1 MPRTDGKAE
10 IERLL
15 SAPGRLPISV
25 IITTFNEEINIED
38 CIRSVLWADE
48 ILVVDSLSTDRT
60 VELATRHPV
69 KLLEREY
76 FGSAA
81 QKNWSMD
88 RVENDWVLILDA
100 DERLTDDLAL
110 EILQLLIEG
119 PRFYGYFLRR
129 RNIVLGKVIRHSGW
143 STDKVIRFF
152 HRGHGRYPDRR
163 VHADLDIEGPTPVL
177 RNALLHYTFRSLDQY
192 WEKLRNYAEWGAA
205 QGFREGRRAGLL
217 ELAGRPIWRF
227 VRTYFLQLG
236 LLDGLHGLVVCGLQ
250 AFGSFLKY
258 ARLWDYN
265 VRAKAGEEI
274 VLPAFDDDQSTWQ
287 HPSSES
293 ETGDGPEDGAG

>member
-1 MPRTDGKAE
+1 MD
-10 IERLL
+10 RLL
-15 SAPGRLPISV
+15 ADPGRLPISV
-25 IITTFNEEINIED
+25 IITTFNEEMNIED

-60 VELATRHPV
+60 VELARRHPV

-88 RVENDWVLILDA
+88 RVEHDWVLILDA
-100 DERLTDDLAL
+100 DERLTEELAL
-110 EILQLLIEG
+110 EILRLLVEG
-119 PRFYGYFLRR
+119 PQFFGYFLRR

-177 RNALLHYTFRSLDQY
+177 RNPLLHYTFRSLDQY

-205 QGFREGRRAGLL
+205 QGFREGRSAGIL

-227 VRTYFLQLG
+227 ARTYFLQLG
-236 LLDGLHGLVVCGLQ
+236 ILDGRHGLVVCGLQ

-265 VRAKAGEEI
+265 VRARAGEEI
-274 VLPAFDDDQSTWQ
+274 VLPAFDDDQATWRRPEAQ
-287 HPSSES
+287 
-293 ETGDGPEDGAG
+293 DGEEG

>member
-1 MPRTDGKAE
+1 MPKTDGKSK

-15 SAPGRLPISV
+15 STPGRLPISV

-60 VELATRHPV
+60 VELARKHPV

-100 DERLTDDLAL
+100 DERLTDELSL
-110 EILQLLIEG
+110 EILQLLVEG
-119 PRFYGYFLRR
+119 PQFYGYFLRR

-177 RNALLHYTFRSLDQY
+177 RNPLLHYTFRSLDQY

-227 VRTYFLQLG
+227 FRTYVLQLG
-236 LLDGLHGLVVCGLQ
+236 FLDGLHGLVVCGLQ

-265 VRAKAGEEI
+265 VRAKAGEQI
-274 VLPAFDDDQSTWQ
+274 VLPAFDDDRSTWQ
-287 HPSSES
+287 RPDADNGSES
-293 ETGDGPEDGAG
+293 G

>member
-1 MPRTDGKAE
+1 MPSTDSKAE

-15 SAPGRLPISV
+15 SAPGRLQISV

-60 VELATRHPV
+60 VERARRHPV

-110 EILQLLIEG
+110 EILLLLVEG
-119 PRFYGYFLRR
+119 PQFYGYFLRR

-152 HRGHGRYPDRR
+152 HRNHGRYPDRR

-205 QGFREGRRAGLL
+205 QGFREGRRAGVLA
-217 ELAGRPIWRF
+217 LAGRPVWRF
-227 VRTYFLQLG
+227 LRTYVVQFG
-236 LLDGLHGLVVCGLQ
+236 FLDGLHGLVVCGLQ

-258 ARLWDYN
+258 ARLWDFN
-265 VRAKAGEEI
+265 VRSRAGEEI
-274 VLPAFDDDQSTWQ
+274 VLPAFDDNKTTWQ
-287 HPSSES
+287 RAVPVDES
-293 ETGDGPEDGAG
+293 EDGEA

>member
-1 MPRTDGKAE
+1 MRLADHRSE

-15 SAPGRLPISV
+15 ATPGRLAISV

-48 ILVVDSLSTDRT
+48 ILVVDSGSTDRT
-60 VELATRHPV
+60 VELARRHPV
-69 KLLEREY
+69 RLLERQY

-100 DERLTDDLAL
+100 DERLTDELAL
-110 EILQLLIEG
+110 EILHLLIEG
-119 PRFYGYFLRR
+119 PKFYGYFLRR

-152 HRGHGRYPDRR
+152 HRAHGRYPDRR
-163 VHADLDIEGPTPVL
+163 VHADLDIDGPTPVL
-177 RNALLHYTFRSLDQY
+177 RNPLLHYTFRSLDQY

-205 QGFREGRRAGLL
+205 QGFREGRKAGVLA
-217 ELAGRPIWRF
+217 LAGRPTWRF
-227 VRTYFLQLG
+227 FRTYFLQLG
-236 LLDGLHGLVVCGLQ
+236 ILDGLHGIVVCGLQ

-265 VRAKAGEEI
+265 TRARAGEEI
-274 VLPAFDDDQSTWQ
+274 DLPAFDNDRSTWK
-287 HPSSES
+287 HPQE
-293 ETGDGPEDGAG
+293 EQDEPEL

>member
-1 MPRTDGKAE
+1 MPRTDLKTK
-10 IERLL
+10 IERLV
-15 SAPGRLPISV
+15 ATPGRLPISV
-25 IITTFNEEINIED
+25 IITTYNEEINIED

-48 ILVVDSLSTDRT
+48 TLVVDSLSTDRT
-60 VELATRHPV
+60 VELARRHPV
-69 KLLEREY
+69 KLLQREY

-100 DERLTDDLAL
+100 DERLTDELAL
-110 EILQLLIEG
+110 EVLQLLVEG
-119 PRFYGYFLRR
+119 PQFYGYFLRR

-152 HRGHGRYPDRR
+152 HRDHGRYPDRR

-177 RNALLHYTFRSLDQY
+177 RNPLLHYTFRSLDQY
-192 WEKLRNYAEWGAA
+192 WEKLLNCAEWGAA
-205 QGFREGRRAGLL
+205 QGFREGRRAGML

-227 VRTYFLQLG
+227 IRTYFVQLG
-236 LLDGLHGLVVCGLQ
+236 FLDGLHGLVVCGLQ

-265 VRAKAGEEI
+265 VRARAGEEI
-274 VLPAFDDDQSTWQ
+274 VLPAFDDSQSTW
-287 HPSSES
+287 HRP
-293 ETGDGPEDGAG
+293 GPEEEAEDG

>member
-1 MPRTDGKAE
+1 MPSTDRKAD

-15 SAPGRLPISV
+15 AAPGRLPISV
-25 IITTFNEEINIED
+25 IITTYNEEINIED

-60 VELATRHPV
+60 VELARRHPV

-88 RVENDWVLILDA
+88 RVQHDWVLILDA
-100 DERLTDDLAL
+100 DERLTEDLAK
-110 EILQLLIEG
+110 EVLQLLVEG
-119 PRFYGYFLRR
+119 PQFYGYFLRR

-152 HRGHGRYPDRR
+152 HRAHGRYPDRR

-177 RNALLHYTFRSLDQY
+177 RNPLLHYTFRSLDQY

-205 QGFREGRRAGLL
+205 QGFREERRAGVL

-227 VRTYFLQLG
+227 LRTYFLQLG
-236 LLDGLHGLVVCGLQ
+236 ILDGLHGLVVCGLQ

-265 VRAKAGEEI
+265 VRARAGEEI

-287 HPSSES
+287 RPDVEDES
-293 ETGDGPEDGAG
+293 AEG

>member
-1 MPRTDGKAE
+1 MSATDRRTE

-15 SAPGRLPISV
+15 RAPERLPISV

-48 ILVVDSLSTDRT
+48 VLVVDSHSKDRT
-60 VELATRHPV
+60 VELARRHPV

-100 DERLTDDLAL
+100 DERLTDDLAQ
-110 EILQLLIEG
+110 EILQLLVEG
-119 PRFYGYFLRR
+119 PQFYGYFLRR

-152 HRGHGRYPDRR
+152 HRSHGRYPDRR

-205 QGFREGRRAGLL
+205 QAFREGRRAGVR
-217 ELAGRPIWRF
+217 ELAGRPVWRF

-258 ARLWDYN
+258 AQLWDYN
-265 VRAKAGEEI
+265 VRARAGEEI
-274 VLPAFDDDQSTWQ
+274 DLPAFDDNESTWER
-287 HPSSES
+287 PASED
-293 ETGDGPEDGAG
+293 EPEAT

>member
-1 MPRTDGKAE
+1 MPSTDNQTK

-15 SAPGRLPISV
+15 AAPGRLPISV

-48 ILVVDSLSTDRT
+48 ILVVDSNSTDRT
-60 VELATRHPV
+60 VELARRHPV
-69 KLLEREY
+69 RLLQRQY

-100 DERLTDDLAL
+100 DERLTEDLAL
-110 EILQLLIEG
+110 EILHLLVEG
-119 PRFYGYFLRR
+119 PQFYGYFLRR

-152 HRGHGRYPDRR
+152 HRAHGRYPDRR

-177 RNALLHYTFRSLDQY
+177 RNSLLHFTFRSLDQY

-205 QGFREGRRAGLL
+205 QGFREGRQAGLL
-217 ELAGRPIWRF
+217 EIAGRPIWRF
-227 VRTYFLQLG
+227 VRTYFVQLG
-236 LLDGLHGLVVCGLQ
+236 FLDGLHGLVVCGLQ

-265 VRAKAGEEI
+265 VRDRGGEEI
-274 VLPAFDDDQSTWQ
+274 VLPAFDDNQTTWQ
-287 HPSSES
+287 RPQDLSDE
-293 ETGDGPEDGAG
+293 

>member
-1 MPRTDGKAE
+1 MRKTDTKAE
-10 IERLL
+10 LERLL
-15 SAPGRLPISV
+15 STPGRLPISV

-48 ILVVDSLSTDRT
+48 ILVVDSQSTDRT
-60 VELATRHPV
+60 VELARRHPV

-100 DERLTDDLAL
+100 DERLTDQLAL
-110 EILQLLIEG
+110 EIVRLLVEG
-119 PRFYGYFLRR
+119 PQFFGYFLRR
-129 RNIVLGKVIRHSGW
+129 RNIVLGKVIGHSGW

-205 QGFREGRRAGLL
+205 QGFREGRKAGFL
-217 ELAGRPIWRF
+217 ELAGRPLWRF
-227 VRTYFLQLG
+227 VRTYFVQLG
-236 LLDGLHGLVVCGLQ
+236 FLDGLHGLVVCGLQ

-265 VRAKAGEEI
+265 VRDRAGEEI
-274 VLPAFDDDQSTWQ
+274 ELPAFDESSTTWRR
-287 HPSSES
+287 PASGDEPK
-293 ETGDGPEDGAG
+293 GDGD

>member
-1 MPRTDGKAE
+1 MPSTDNQTK

-15 SAPGRLPISV
+15 AAPGRLPISV

-48 ILVVDSLSTDRT
+48 ILVVDSNSTDRT
-60 VELATRHPV
+60 VELARRHPV
-69 KLLEREY
+69 RLLQRQY

-100 DERLTDDLAL
+100 DERLTEDLAL
-110 EILQLLIEG
+110 EILHLLVEG
-119 PRFYGYFLRR
+119 PQFYGYFLRR

-152 HRGHGRYPDRR
+152 HRAHGRYPDRR

-177 RNALLHYTFRSLDQY
+177 RNSLLHFTFRSLDQY

-205 QGFREGRRAGLL
+205 QGFREGRQAGLL
-217 ELAGRPIWRF
+217 EIAGRPIWRF
-227 VRTYFLQLG
+227 VRTYFVQLG
-236 LLDGLHGLVVCGLQ
+236 FLDGLHGLVVCGLQ

-265 VRAKAGEEI
+265 VRDRGREEI
-274 VLPAFDDDQSTWQ
+274 VLPAFDDNQTTWQ
-287 HPSSES
+287 RPQDLSDE
-293 ETGDGPEDGAG
+293 

>member
-1 MPRTDGKAE
+1 MPKTDGKSK

-15 SAPGRLPISV
+15 STPGRLPISV

-60 VELATRHPV
+60 VELARKHPV

-119 PRFYGYFLRR
+119 PQFYGYFLRR

-177 RNALLHYTFRSLDQY
+177 RNPLLHYTFRSLDQY

-227 VRTYFLQLG
+227 FRTYVLQLG
-236 LLDGLHGLVVCGLQ
+236 FLDGLHGLVVCGLQ

-265 VRAKAGEEI
+265 VRAKAGEQI
-274 VLPAFDDDQSTWQ
+274 VLPAFDDDRSTWQ
-287 HPSSES
+287 RPDADNGSES
-293 ETGDGPEDGAG
+293 G